1 MKEKE
6 VLNRLVGIYSDMD
19 ASEKSMANLLGEDN
33 IFSRMTGRIGDTI
46 ELLVFGEQKVSEELD
61 RELAMTL
68 VDPKL
73 SVEGKTHRLEALS
86 DATREYDDLVL
97 PPPRFFSEEEKARMA
112 SNPQAYIPPAQ
123 REEQR
128 TETERLKTLV
138 TARENELHECANE
151 LCLHCGKYRNEHLG
165 SCNTCKWLSVRRRL
179 FE

>member
-33 IFSRMTGRIGDTI
+33 IFSRMTGRIGDAI
-46 ELLVFGEQKVSEELD
+46 ELLVFGEREVSEELE

-68 VDPKL
+68 VNKDM
-73 SVEGKTHRLEALS
+73 SVAQKTDHLACMADKAR
-86 DATREYDDLVL
+86 DDDLVFL
-97 PPPRFFSEEEKARMA
+97 PPRFFSEEEKARMA
-112 SNPQAYIPPAQ
+112 RNPQAYIPPSQ

-151 LCLHCGKYRNEHLG
+151 LCLHCGKYRTEHLG

-179 FE
+179 LE

>member
-33 IFSRMTGRIGDTI
+33 VFSRMTGRIGDAI
-46 ELLVFGEQKVSEELD
+46 ELLVFGEREVSEELE

-68 VDPKL
+68 VNQDM
-73 SVEGKTHRLEALS
+73 SVAQKTDHLACMADE
-86 DATREYDDLVL
+86 TNDDGLVFL
-97 PPPRFFSEEEKARMA
+97 PPRFFSEEEKARMA
-112 SNPQAYIPPAQ
+112 RNPQAYIPPSQ
-123 REEQR
+123 REEQS